1 MFLIS
6 GAKVLNGVD
15 TFLVTVVRKQSS
27 YGKTVMSLR
36 EDPGLKPLQ
45 AKLNLPR
52 GKVHAQLCE
61 VHLRR

>member
-15 TFLVTVVRKQSS
+15 TFFVAVVRKQSS

-36 EDPGLKPLQ
+36 EDPGLTPL
-45 AKLNLPR
+45 
-52 GKVHAQLCE
+52 
-61 VHLRR
+61 